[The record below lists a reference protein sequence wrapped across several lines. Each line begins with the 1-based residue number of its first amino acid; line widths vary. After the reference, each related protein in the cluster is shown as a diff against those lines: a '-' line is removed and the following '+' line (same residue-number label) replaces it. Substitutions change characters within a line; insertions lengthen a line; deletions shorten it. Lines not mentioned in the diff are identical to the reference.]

1 MKLERGYFSVRD
13 LVFGPATS
21 LAGGVLSVNKE
32 ELTRLLLSQDENKHI
47 QSLELEIVKPGED
60 ARIVHVLDTVQPGVK
75 VDGEGQ
81 FMPGHLCDPV
91 IVGSGRTNLFANV
104 AVMEC
109 AELPWAGKSALLYAR
124 DAIIDMVG
132 PAAGYS
138 PFSKTF
144 NLVLRMTM
152 KTGASDVEYDE
163 AVRHAGIR
171 CARALGELLK
181 GLGPATTGGADFK
194 AETFDFDAPVDPA
207 LPRVAYVTQCQTQ
220 GTYSN
225 TYLYGKEVSN
235 LVPAAYAPT
244 ELMDGCI
251 VSGNY
256 VWPWA
261 KIPSFIQANMPVVM
275 ELSRMHGKSVNFVGV
290 VFDRGHNNS
299 HFEKQRVANLAAS
312 QVRRLGAQGVV
323 ISWEGGGNSATDAML
338 TLQTCEKWGIKAV
351 AFCYEFGGPDGTEGI
366 LLVDDVP
373 EAKFMVS
380 SGSIEKATTI
390 PRVKRVAG
398 GDVLR
403 LRKETGGDPEPAD
416 AERTL
421 DNTTPF
427 YCGGNQSGIGFL
439 AGVGY

>member
-1 MKLERGYFSVRD
+1 MKLERGYFAVKD
-13 LVFGPATS
+13 VVFGKATS
-21 LAGGVLSVNKE
+21 LANGVLTIDRE
-32 ELTRLLLSQDENKHI
+32 ELVKLILSEDENKHI
-47 QSLELEIVKPGED
+47 RTVEPEIVKPGED
-60 ARIVHVLDTVQPGVK
+60 ARIVHILDTLQPGIK
-75 VDGEGQ
+75 VEGDGE
-81 FMPGHLCDPV
+81 FMPGHLSAPT
-91 IVGSGRTNLFANV
+91 IVGSGKTHLIENV

-124 DAIIDMVG
+124 DAIVDMVG

-138 PFSKTF
+138 PFSQTF
-144 NLVLRMTM
+144 NVVLRMTM
-152 KTGASDVEYDE
+152 AGGASDVEYDE

-171 CARALGELLK
+171 AARYLGRLVKDGTPDRTEV
-181 GLGPATTGGADFK
+181 
-194 AETFDFDAPVDPA
+194 FDFDAPVDPK
-207 LPRVAYVTQCQTQ
+207 LPKVAYVTQCQTQ

-225 TYLYGKEVSN
+225 TFLYGKEVSN
-235 LVPAAYAPT
+235 LVPAVYGPT

-256 VWPWA
+256 VWPCF

-275 ELSRMHGKSVNFVGV
+275 ELARMHGKTVNFVGV

-299 HFEKQRVANLAAS
+299 HFEKERVANLAAS

-323 ISWEGGGNSATDAML
+323 ISWEGGGNAATDGML
-338 TLQTCEKWGIKAV
+338 TLQACERWGIKAV
-351 AFCYEFGGPDGTEGI
+351 AFTFEFGGPDGTEGV

-373 EAKFMVS
+373 EAQYLVS
-380 SGSIEKATTI
+380 GGSIEKPTRI
-390 PRVKRVAG
+390 PKVKRVAG

-416 AERTL
+416 VERTL
-421 DNTTPF
+421 DQITPF
-427 YCGGNQSGIGFL
+427 YCGANQSGISRL

>member
-1 MKLERGYFSVRD
+1 MKLERGYFSVRR
-13 LVFGPATS
+13 LVFGKGTS
-21 LAGGVLSVNKE
+21 LKDGVLTVDKD
-32 ELTRLLLSQDENKHI
+32 ELAKLVLAEDTNGNI
-47 QSLELEIVKPGED
+47 ASLEPEIVVPGEN
-60 ARIVHVLDTVQPGVK
+60 ARIVHVLDTLPVGVK
-75 VDGEGQ
+75 VSGEGD
-81 FMPGHLCDPV
+81 FLPGHLTPPT
-91 IVGSGRTNLFANV
+91 IVGSGVTHLFDNFC
-104 AVMEC
+104 VMEC

-144 NLVLRMTM
+144 NLVLRMQM
-152 KTGASDVEYDE
+152 KPGASDVEYDE

-171 CARALGELLK
+171 AARHLGTLLK
-181 GLGPATTGGADFK
+181 DKKPDRS
-194 AETFDFDAPVDPA
+194 ESFDFGQPVEA
-207 LPRVAYVTQCQTQ
+207 KLPKIAYVTQCQTQ

-225 TYLYGKEVSN
+225 TLLYGKEVSN
-235 LVPAAYAPT
+235 LVPAAYSPT

-261 KIPSFIQANMPVVM
+261 KIPTFIQVNLPVMM
-275 ELSRMHGKSVNFVGV
+275 ELARAHGKTVNFVGV

-312 QVRRLGAQGVV
+312 QVRRLGAEGCL
-323 ISWEGGGNSATDAML
+323 ITWEGGGNSATDAML
-338 TLQTCEKWGIKAV
+338 TLQTLERWGIRCTAL
-351 AFCYEFGGPDGTEGI
+351 CYEFGGPDGSEGI

-373 EAKFMVS
+373 EAKWLVS
-380 SGSIEKATTI
+380 GGSIEKPTTI
-390 PRVKRVAG
+390 PRVARVAG

-403 LRKETGGDPEPAD
+403 LRKETGGEAEPAD
-416 AERTL
+416 VERTL
-421 DNTTPF
+421 SNTTPF
-427 YCGGNQSGIGFL
+427 YCAGNQSGIGHL

>member
-1 MKLERGYFSVRD
+1 MKLERGYFSVKS
-13 LVFGPATS
+13 VAFGKAAS
-21 LAGGVLSVNKE
+21 LDGGALTVNKE
-32 ELTRLLLSQDENKHI
+32 ELVTLIRSQDTNGYI
-47 QSLELEIVKPGED
+47 ASLDLEIVSPGED
-60 ARIVHVLDTVQPGVK
+60 ARIVHVLDTLPVGVK
-75 VDGEGQ
+75 VSGEGE
-81 FMPGHLCDPV
+81 FMPGHLAAPA
-91 IVGSGRTNLFANV
+91 IVGSGVTHLFDNFV
-104 AVMEC
+104 VMEC

-152 KTGASDVEYDE
+152 KQGASDVEYDE
-163 AVRHAGIR
+163 VVRHAGIR
-171 CARALGELLK
+171 AARHIGQLLK
-181 GLGPATTGGADFK
+181 DRKP
-194 AETFDFDAPVDPA
+194 ERSESFDFDQAVDPA

-225 TYLYGKEVSN
+225 TFLYGKEVSN
-235 LVPAAYAPT
+235 LVPAAYSPT

-275 ELSRMHGKSVNFVGV
+275 ELSRAHGKTVNFVGV

-299 HFEKQRVANLAAS
+299 HFEKQRVANLAAA
-312 QVRRLGAQGVV
+312 QVRRLGAQGCV

-338 TLQTCEKWGIKAV
+338 TLQTLEKWGIKCTSL
-351 AFCYEFGGPDGTEGI
+351 CYEFGGPDGSEGI

-373 EAKFMVS
+373 EAKYLVS
-380 SGSIEKATTI
+380 GGSIEKPTTI
-390 PRVKRVAG
+390 PKVKRVAG

-416 AERTL
+416 AERTI

-427 YCGGNQSGIGFL
+427 YCAGNQSGIGRL